1 MEGLSSPRFPPL
13 LAQVDPTWA
22 GRWEPESGLQKLWLR
37 LKSLLKLVLTLGF
50 QNTGGIF
57 NNVGRKTFQKSCNST
72 MDGVKG
78 KNHKKMPNV
87 VRVL

>member
-37 LKSLLKLVLTLGF
+37 LKSLLEAGSDFRFSKHGRHF
-50 QNTGGIF
+50 QECGEENI
-57 NNVGRKTFQKSCNST
+57 SEE
-72 MDGVKG
+72 
-78 KNHKKMPNV
+78 
-87 VRVL
+87 L